1 MPSKIVDLSARSN
14 IIEAEPFGLH
24 FWEFTPEEFLN
35 YLKDPRGVLASMG
48 VKLPKGTR
56 VETTIEN
63 HDWLSGNTR
72 KLAAKG
78 GPVIICNVGTGGAGI
93 AEAALASKA
102 GPGRDVYRVV
112 SFAHTHAAIGKHKK
126 TLLHSRTEQERK
138 AK

>member
-24 FWEFTPEEFLN
+24 FWECTPEEFLN
-35 YLKDPRGVLASMG
+35 YLKDPLGVLASMG

-63 HDWLSGNTR
+63 HDWLSSNTR

-78 GPVIICNVGTGGAGI
+78 GPVIICNIGTGGVGI
-93 AEAALASKA
+93 AALAKKA
-102 GPGRDVYRVV
+102 GPARDVYRVV
-112 SFAHTHAAIGKHKK
+112 SFAHTDAAIGKLKK
-126 TLLHSRTEQERK
+126 TLLHSRAEQERK
-138 AK
+138 SK